1 MLSLIINLS
10 LPMKKII
17 ALPGL
22 LLVLFS
28 CTKED
33 ASLRKVSTGKPTTT
47 TQFTKY
53 TIRQGQNSCDGNYF
67 VPTSYSQLN
76 FIAKFDSTAIYSN
89 VNPYNQLD
97 INKLYGFSD
106 NGSTHQQFSARFGWR
121 WSDNALRLFGYVYNN
136 GVRDSKEL
144 GTVSI
149 GSENNCSIKV
159 TAKNYVFSLN
169 GKMDSLPRTSTTV
182 KANGYKLYPYFGGDE
197 TAPHIIYI
205 WIKE

>member
-1 MLSLIINLS
+1 
-10 LPMKKII
+10 MKKIL
-17 ALPGL
+17 ASTGL

-28 CTKED
+28 CSKED
-33 ASLRKVSTGKPTTT
+33 VSLRKTAIGKPTTT

-53 TIRQGQNSCDGNYF
+53 TIRLGQNSCDGNYMAM
-67 VPTSYSQLN
+67 TSYAELK
-76 FIAKFDSTAIYSN
+76 FIAKFDSTAIYST

-106 NGSTHQQFSARFGWR
+106 NNSTHQQFSARFGWR
-121 WSDNALRLFGYVYNN
+121 WSDKALRLFGYVYNN
-136 GVRDSKEL
+136 GIRDSKEL

-149 GSENNCSIKV
+149 GAENNCSIKV
-159 TAKNYVFSLN
+159 SGKSYIFSLN
-169 GKMDSLPRTSTTV
+169 GKVDSLPRASTAI

-197 TAPHIIYI
+197 PAPNNIYI